1 MAKSLLS
8 EAFQKESE
16 VMIKVTSP
24 YISKMMQNKTLTVEK
39 VEILNLQMAAKY
51 ECFAIMHVLL
61 TTGKADVNK
70 FDSIRGNTAL
80 HFAAYFGRLEMVK
93 MLIKFGA
100 KIIKNKEGLTPVDIA
115 KDREPDI
122 YKYLINNPEDM
133 EYKEIEVSGKMDTEE
148 FAS

>member
-1 MAKSLLS
+1 MAKSPLS

-24 YISKMMQNKTLTVEK
+24 YISKMMQSKTLTVEK

-51 ECFAIMHVLL
+51 GCFAIMHVLL
-61 TTGKADVNK
+61 TTGKADINK

-80 HFAAYFGRLEMVK
+80 HFAAYFKKLEMVK

-100 KIIKNKEGLTPVDIA
+100 KIIKNKDGLTAVDIA

-122 YKYLINNPEDM
+122 YKYLINNPEDI

-148 FAS
+148 SAS

>member
-1 MAKSLLS
+1 MAKSPLS

-24 YISKMMQNKTLTVEK
+24 YISKMMQDKTLTVEK

-51 ECFAIMHVLL
+51 GCFAIMHVLL
-61 TTGKADVNK
+61 TTGKADINK

-80 HFAAYFGRLEMVK
+80 HFAAYFKKLEMVK

-100 KIIKNKEGLTPVDIA
+100 KIIKNKDELTAVDIA

-122 YKYLINNPEDM
+122 YKYLINNPEDI

-148 FAS
+148 SAS